1 MNDNPLQ
8 PIPDDA
14 RATYERDGAVCIRG
28 QFGAEWID
36 RMREACERDMAA
48 GKGRARDIPNDDG
61 SARFYSKVYMNQ
73 EDADFRDFVLNSPA
87 PRVAAELMGLDE
99 VRFFYD
105 QVFIEAGFRNNLR
118 GIHLT
123 IDESFDDV
131 IEHFIRRQEILVRL
145 VGTQLRRGSFAD

>member
-1 MNDNPLQ
+1 MLP
-8 PIPDDA
+8 
-14 RATYERDGAVCIRG
+14 
-28 QFGAEWID
+28 D
-36 RMREACERDMAA
+36 RMREACERGMAA

-105 QVFIEAGFRNNLR
+105 QINQA
-118 GIHLT
+118 
-123 IDESFDDV
+123 
-131 IEHFIRRQEILVRL
+131 
-145 VGTQLRRGSFAD
+145 A